1 MPLGFDEPLTLYR
14 VNERTRT
21 RLKHPFGQL
30 LVGPPEKTTPRLVRI
45 IFEEAPSKVIA
56 VGDAVSLWTRRYGI
70 DASIY
75 VIDHKTLRADVD
87 GTITGLSE
95 VVVRNPPGEI
105 TEEAYEALRK
115 ALEGGEVKVV
125 RVEGEE
131 DLLALPSVVLVPV
144 GSMVVY
150 GQPHVG
156 VVVVR
161 VTREVKDEAR
171 ELLEA
176 MRVSGSGKG

>member
-1 MPLGFDEPLTLYR
+1 MPLYR
-14 VNERTRT
+14 INEKTRT

-30 LVGPPEKTTPRLVRI
+30 LAGPPEKTTERLARI
-45 IFEEAPSKVIA
+45 IAEEAPPKIIA
-56 VGDAVSLWTRRYGI
+56 VGDVVSLWMRRYGI

-87 GTITGLSE
+87 GTIAGLSE
-95 VVVRNPPGEI
+95 VFVRNPPGEI

-115 ALEGGEVKVV
+115 ALEGGEVEVV

-131 DLLALPSVVLVPV
+131 DLLALPSVILAPV
-144 GSMVVY
+144 GSVVVY
-150 GQPHVG
+150 GQPYVG

-161 VTREVKDEAR
+161 VTPEVKDEVR
-171 ELLEA
+171 ELLEV

>member
-1 MPLGFDEPLTLYR
+1 LPLYR
-14 VNERTRT
+14 INEKTRT

-30 LVGPPEKTTPRLVRI
+30 LVGPPEKTTPWLARI
-45 IFEEAPSKVIA
+45 IAEEVPRKVIA

-70 DASIY
+70 DVSIY
-75 VIDHKTLRADVD
+75 VIDRKMLRADVD
-87 GTITGLSE
+87 GNIAGLSE
-95 VVVRNPPGEI
+95 VFVRNPPGEI
-105 TEEAYEALRK
+105 TEEAYEGLRK
-115 ALEGGEVKVV
+115 ALAGSEAKVV

-131 DLLALPSVVLVPV
+131 DLLALPSVVLAPV

-161 VTREVKDEAR
+161 VTPEVKDEVR
-171 ELLEA
+171 ELLDA

>member
-1 MPLGFDEPLTLYR
+1 LPLYR
-14 VNERTRT
+14 INEKTRI

-30 LVGPPEKTTPRLVRI
+30 LVGPPEKTTPRLARI
-45 IFEEAPSKVIA
+45 IAEEAPPKVIA
-56 VGDAVSLWTRRYGI
+56 VGDAVSLWMRRYGI
-70 DASIY
+70 GVSIY
-75 VIDHKTLRADVD
+75 VIDRKTLRSDIDETVA
-87 GTITGLSE
+87 GPGEI
-95 VVVRNPPGEI
+95 VVRNPPGEV

-115 ALEGGEVKVV
+115 VLEEEGMKVI

-131 DLLALPSVVLVPV
+131 DLLALPSVVLAPV
-144 GSMVVY
+144 DSMIVY

-156 VVVVR
+156 LVVVR
-161 VTREVKDEAR
+161 VTSEAKDEAR